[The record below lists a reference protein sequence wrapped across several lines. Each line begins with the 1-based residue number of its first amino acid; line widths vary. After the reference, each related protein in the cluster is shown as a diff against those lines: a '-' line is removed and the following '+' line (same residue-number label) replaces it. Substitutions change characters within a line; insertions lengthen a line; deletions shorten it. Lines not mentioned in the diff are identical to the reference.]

1 MRILLNHF
9 GWDKEKLL
17 EAYYDGD
24 QEQLFRDARVVNPT
38 TSRTPIVVPSNGVED
53 CEICYMQKPS
63 SVSLFLYLNFFI
75 VDTNCLGSKM

>member
-1 MRILLNHF
+1 MCVCTKANTVLQLPPTTMRILLNHF

-24 QEQLFRDARVVNPT
+24 QEQLFREARVVNPSLT
-38 TSRTPIVVPSNGVED
+38 RTPIVVPSNNVED

-63 SVSLFLYLNFFI
+63 SVSY
-75 VDTNCLGSKM
+75 

>member
-24 QEQLFRDARVVNPT
+24 PSKLFKAARVIDPRIPRPQITNPA
-38 TSRTPIVVPSNGVED
+38 SGAED
-53 CEICYMQKPS
+53 CHICYLQKPS
-63 SVSLFLYLNFFI
+63 SVSDCVLHHHVFI
-75 VDTNCLGSKM
+75 LKNSIEL